1 MYKSI
6 TYSPKVS
13 EANTQDLESLIK
25 DIFDP
30 NMVSNCEVEF
40 INTLSYF
47 AKTTGNLVKLRKNH
61 QRHHIE
67 FNQRPSYKKLIKA
80 LEKCYIQAQ
89 NI

>member
-47 AKTTGNLVKLRKNH
+47 AKTTND
-61 QRHHIE
+61 IE

-80 LEKCYIQAQ
+80 LDKCYIQAQ